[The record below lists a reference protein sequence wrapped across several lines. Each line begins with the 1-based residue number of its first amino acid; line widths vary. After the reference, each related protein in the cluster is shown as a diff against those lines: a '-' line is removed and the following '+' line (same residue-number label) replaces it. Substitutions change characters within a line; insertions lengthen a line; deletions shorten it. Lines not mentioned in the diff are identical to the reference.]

1 MEPNVLIP
9 LNRLREL
16 MANSERRDAHSMMSE
31 AKVEKLQDSR
41 VDEVQER
48 ETPKNVSSDPETFS
62 KEKNET
68 GPTERKQDKKLKVRQ
83 IENNFFLEKLQPLL
97 DKEKIAFVYLKQ
109 LINQANSRSI
119 RKKIE
124 DEQKF
129 YEFVV
134 NQGLGSLVKNKHK
147 LSQYGLLPPSH
158 LDK

>member
-16 MANSERRDAHSMMSE
+16 MADSERRDAHSVMSE
-31 AKVEKLQDSR
+31 AKVEQLQDSR
-41 VDEVQER
+41 VDEVQGR
-48 ETPKNVSSDPETFS
+48 ETPKNVSFDPETFS

-134 NQGLGSLVKNKHK
+134 NQGLGTLVKNKHK